1 MFLSTKMLKLL
12 NLENSS
18 ADSFSIFGFVDIF
31 KTLRSVRQSNVPA
44 RILRILQCDKS
55 RDTRLGRCRKLA
67 SMTFSRQF
75 PDMFSSVVFLGS
87 QSGIRLHPEQVKH
100 SEVMYVD
107 FFVDAVQVHWLSFL
121 HALSCPVVS
130 IPFFF
135 VAFSHSWT
143 SADNVTMRNN
153 TIKQLNF
160 IATKAKCLM
169 HERSEDISHVA
180 SAKDI

>member
-31 KTLRSVRQSNVPA
+31 KTLRSVRPSNVPA

-55 RDTRLGRCRKLA
+55 SDTRLGRCRKLA
-67 SMTFSRQF
+67 SMPFSRQF

-100 SEVMYVD
+100 SEVMYVEC
-107 FFVDAVQVHWLSFL
+107 FVDAVHLHWLSFL
-121 HALSCPVVS
+121 QTLSCPAGRIS
-130 IPFFF
+130 LFPFPFLL
-135 VAFSHSWT
+135 SWI
-143 SADNVTMRNN
+143 SADNVAMRNCK
-153 TIKQLNF
+153 I
-160 IATKAKCLM
+160 
-169 HERSEDISHVA
+169 R
-180 SAKDI
+180 